1 MSRDNKGIKTRKN
14 GNFGEEKYTESITR
28 HLALKRAARRRRAG
42 TRCRAYR
49 VTDRPSRKKARRV
62 RAKPLANAA
71 AFSFFVGGE
80 KCFRSPVACLCLV
93 NRLSRHKPHGY
104 LFHVPIDKPHFALS
118 FRAAESNSKG

>member
-14 GNFGEEKYTESITR
+14 GNFGEENYTESITR

-49 VTDRPSRKKARRV
+49 ITDRPSQKKARRV

-71 AFSFFVGGE
+71 AFSFFCKWG
-80 KCFRSPVACLCLV
+80 KMFPFSRRLLV
-93 NRLSRHKPHGY
+93 SCQ
-104 LFHVPIDKPHFALS
+104 
-118 FRAAESNSKG
+118 

>member
-42 TRCRAYR
+42 TRSRAYR
-49 VTDRPSRKKARRV
+49 ITDRPSRKKARRV

-71 AFSFFVGGE
+71 PKTVIKTESGFSAIRQEIFLIRRTGKNAV
-80 KCFRSPVACLCLV
+80 C
-93 NRLSRHKPHGY
+93 
-104 LFHVPIDKPHFALS
+104 VP
-118 FRAAESNSKG
+118 